1 MPKSVPALNSAPAP
15 IGPYSVVTEANGF
28 VFVSGQTAIDPT
40 GGPTPDDVADQTRMI
55 MENLGSILGDLGL
68 RYDDIAKTTIFLED
82 IADFGAVN
90 EVYGSY
96 FGDEPPAR
104 STVQAG
110 ALPGG
115 GRFDVEIE
123 VIAAR

>member
-1 MPKSVPALNSAPAP
+1 MPKSVPELTSAPAP

-40 GGPTPDDVADQTRMI
+40 GGSTPEDVGEQTRMI
-55 MENLGSILGDLGL
+55 MENLGSILGDVGLG
-68 RYDDIAKTTIFLED
+68 YDDVVKTTIFLED

-96 FGDEPPAR
+96 FGAAPPAR